1 MRFEVELWRVNGATK
16 LGGKLGGK
24 EEESEGRCQVEIVS
38 SRGREGNSRERER
51 KASERECERV
61 EDAGGERVSIE

>member
-1 MRFEVELWRVNGATK
+1 MRFEVELWRVNGAM
-16 LGGKLGGK
+16 KLGGK

-38 SRGREGNSRERER
+38 SRGRRGRSSERER
-51 KASERECERV
+51 KASVRECERV